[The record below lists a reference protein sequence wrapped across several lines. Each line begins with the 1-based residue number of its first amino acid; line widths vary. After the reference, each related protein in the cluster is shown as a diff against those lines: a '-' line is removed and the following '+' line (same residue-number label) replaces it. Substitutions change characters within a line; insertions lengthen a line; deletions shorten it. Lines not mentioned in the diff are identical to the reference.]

1 MPGPESD
8 PTVAIL
14 SGTEECQVQ
23 KADGNTKQGS
33 GALESG
39 EGWWAQH
46 YWLPRVFYWGIHAS
60 CLLALW
66 VGVSSGVLLLFA
78 TTLSLRLLGITGVF
92 HRYFSHRTYKTS
104 RPFQFAL
111 AVLGTMAT
119 QKGPLWWASHHR
131 IHHRFSDQPGKDVHS
146 PKEGFYWS
154 HQGWIFDGRWDTT
167 NLNQIRDFAQ
177 YPELV
182 WLNRWHIVPPAALA
196 LLCFAVGGLSGVIWG
211 FSISTV
217 VLWHLTYSINSLA
230 HVWGTRRYDT
240 TDTSRNNA
248 LLGLLTFGE
257 GWHNNHH
264 HYASSVRQGFF
275 WWEVDVTYYVLRA
288 LAAVGLVWDLREP
301 PAHVIR
307 GESSP
312 DLRRAA

>member
-1 MPGPESD
+1 MPKTEAQPRVGTTLETEVCAVQTVGGEVSRGSD
-8 PTVAIL
+8 GFEA
-14 SGTEECQVQ
+14 
-23 KADGNTKQGS
+23 A
-33 GALESG
+33 

-46 YWLPRVFYWGIHAS
+46 YWLPRVVYWGIHAS

-66 VGVSSGVLLLFA
+66 VGVSTDALLLFA
-78 TTLSLRLLGITGVF
+78 ATFSLRMLGITGAF
-92 HRYFSHRTYKTS
+92 HRYFAHRTYKTS
-104 RPFQFAL
+104 RPFQFVL

-131 IHHRFSDQPGKDVHS
+131 THHRFSDQPGKDVHS
-146 PKEGFYWS
+146 PKDGFYHA
-154 HQGWIFDGRWDTT
+154 HQGWIFDGRWDATD
-167 NLNQIRDFAQ
+167 LKQIRDFAQ

-182 WLNRWHIVPPAALA
+182 WLNRWHFVPPAALA
-196 LLCFAVGGLSGVIWG
+196 LLCFAVGGLAGVIWG

-230 HVWGTRRYDT
+230 HLWGTRRYDT
-240 TDTSRNNA
+240 ADTSRNNA

-264 HYASSVRQGFF
+264 HFAASARQGFF
-275 WWEVDVTYYVLRA
+275 WWEIDVTYYVLRA

-301 PAHVIR
+301 PARVIR
-307 GESSP
+307 GESPSH
-312 DLRRAA
+312 LRRAA

>member
-1 MPGPESD
+1 M
-8 PTVAIL
+8 
-14 SGTEECQVQ
+14 Q
-23 KADGNTKQGS
+23 KAGGNATQGS
-33 GALESG
+33 GAFESG

-46 YWLPRVFYWGIHAS
+46 YWLPRVVYWGIHAS

-66 VGVSSGVLLLFA
+66 VGVSTGALLLFA
-78 TTLSLRLLGITGVF
+78 TTLSLRLLGITGGF

-154 HQGWIFDGRWDTT
+154 HQGWIFDGRWDAT

-196 LLCFAVGGLSGVIWG
+196 LLCFAVGGLSGFVWG

-240 TDTSRNNA
+240 ADTSRNNA
-248 LLGLLTFGE
+248 LLGLLIFGE

-264 HYASSVRQGFF
+264 HYASSARQGFF
-275 WWEVDVTYYVLRA
+275 WWEIDVTYYVLRA
-288 LAAVGLVWDLREP
+288 LAAVGLIWDLREP
-301 PAHVIR
+301 PAYVLR

-312 DLRRAA
+312 DLRKAA